1 MRMSVSVILIT
12 LIFILSIIMVNN
24 YLFFHYGEEQIQLR
38 IQKKEAEIENSLT
51 RIQNKALMISAVCAE
66 MGVVKQAYHQYYST
80 KELQKSSLTI
90 EKEFARINESILK
103 NSGVEPQIHFHL
115 PPATSFIR
123 CWSSKRGDDISAFR
137 KTVLAISRDHRP
149 VKGIEVGRGG
159 FEIRGIAPIFGD
171 NHEYLGSVETM
182 FPINDIFTNIDPAD
196 NEDFAIFMHTD
207 LLTIATGFL
216 KKDESS
222 VNSDN
227 LTIGKLILV
236 KSTSDKFLI
245 ANIPVQALHEGL
257 LRPTFF
263 KNGHYEYV
271 AFPILNFEKQPEGV
285 GVVQIN
291 ISELIRSI
299 GNAQKINYALGGIL
313 VVLLIILILV
323 LTNRLVTKPIATVVN
338 ALKKIANKEVD
349 FQMDQIRTDEV
360 GMLYKAINEIN
371 ANFNEIIKEIDETAL
386 SVLTASRNLFLT
398 SQELSD
404 QAGRQASTIEEV
416 ACSMDQMLATITSV
430 AEKAQYTSMVTD
442 KAAKEIQ
449 ANMEVFMKTVRSVEE
464 IDQKL
469 AIISEFAYQTNLLS
483 LNASLEAAHAGES
496 GAGFLVVAKEVRTL
510 SEQTKLA
517 SQEISRLSQ
526 LSFDI
531 SQLAGKKLE
540 RIIPEILEG
549 ARLVVGIVEAS
560 REQKMS
566 VEQINTAIRQ
576 LSVITASNAA
586 SATKMIPS
594 THELSTRSEQ
604 LKSLISIFKLRR

>member
-1 MRMSVSVILIT
+1 
-12 LIFILSIIMVNN
+12 
-24 YLFFHYGEEQIQLR
+24 
-38 IQKKEAEIENSLT
+38 
-51 RIQNKALMISAVCAE
+51 
-66 MGVVKQAYHQYYST
+66 
-80 KELQKSSLTI
+80 
-90 EKEFARINESILK
+90 
-103 NSGVEPQIHFHL
+103 
-115 PPATSFIR
+115 
-123 CWSSKRGDDISAFR
+123 
-137 KTVLAISRDHRP
+137 
-149 VKGIEVGRGG
+149 
-159 FEIRGIAPIFGD
+159 
-171 NHEYLGSVETM
+171 
-182 FPINDIFTNIDPAD
+182 
-196 NEDFAIFMHTD
+196 MHTD

-236 KSTSDKFLI
+236 KSTSDKFI
-245 ANIPVQALHEGL
+245 IGNIPVQALHEGL
-257 LRPTFF
+257 LR
-263 KNGHYEYV
+263 
-271 AFPILNFEKQPEGV
+271 
-285 GVVQIN
+285 
-291 ISELIRSI
+291 
-299 GNAQKINYALGGIL
+299 
-313 VVLLIILILV
+313 
-323 LTNRLVTKPIATVVN
+323 PIATVVN

-349 FQMDQIRTDEV
+349 FQMKQTRTDEV

-404 QAGRQASTIEEV
+404 QAGRQASTIEDV

-442 KAAKEIQ
+442 KAAKGIQ
-449 ANMEVFMKTVRSVEE
+449 ANMEVFMKPVRSVEE

-549 ARLVVGIVEAS
+549 AQLVVGIVEAS
-560 REQKMS
+560 REQKRS
-566 VEQINTAIRQ
+566 VELINSAIRQ